1 MPRGS
6 ERNPCDLRG
15 ENRNLEKTQLKSSS
29 PGMPEGRTSSP
40 VNQSGDTNTA
50 FLTKRRS
57 AVVVLLVALAG
68 SCALSLSVGTRVMTL
83 SELSEALPQLVSV
96 LNSGSHGGSNAEV
109 IAWLRL
115 PRTLAGLVVGAAL
128 GIAGAMV
135 QGHTR
140 NVLADSG
147 ILGVSAGASFALTLW
162 SFLFGVP
169 HPFLISFLAFVGAGA
184 ATAAVFS
191 IGSIGRGLGDP
202 MTLILAGAVLAA
214 FLGTVTSALSIINP
228 EIVEQLRY
236 FGVGALPR
244 VDFSSL
250 AIFGPI
256 LVVGIL
262 LGLAT
267 APALNLLVMGDDVA
281 AGLGVHVVRSR
292 VSGMA
297 VFSLLTGTAT
307 ALVGPIGFVGL
318 VVPHL
323 ARSIVSTDYRW
334 ILPLSAL
341 SGSVLLLV
349 ADVLGRLL
357 IRPQEIQV
365 HLVLVFV
372 GAPFFIYAIRR
383 RKSLVKL

>member
-1 MPRGS
+1 
-6 ERNPCDLRG
+6 
-15 ENRNLEKTQLKSSS
+15 
-29 PGMPEGRTSSP
+29 
-40 VNQSGDTNTA
+40 
-50 FLTKRRS
+50 
-57 AVVVLLVALAG
+57 
-68 SCALSLSVGTRVMTL
+68 MTF
-83 SELSEALPQLVSV
+83 SELGEALPQLLSV
-96 LNSGSHGGSNAEV
+96 LNSGSRGGSNAEV

-169 HPFLISFLAFVGAGA
+169 HPFMISSLAFVGAAA

-191 IGSIGRGLGDP
+191 IGSIGRGVGDP

-214 FLGTVTSALSIINP
+214 FLGTATSALSIINP

-244 VDFSSL
+244 VDYSSL

-256 LVVGIL
+256 LLVGIL

-281 AGLGVHVVRSR
+281 AGLGVRVVRSR

-341 SGSVLLLV
+341 SGSVLLLA

>member
-1 MPRGS
+1 
-6 ERNPCDLRG
+6 
-15 ENRNLEKTQLKSSS
+15 
-29 PGMPEGRTSSP
+29 
-40 VNQSGDTNTA
+40 
-50 FLTKRRS
+50 
-57 AVVVLLVALAG
+57 
-68 SCALSLSVGTRVMTL
+68 MTF
-83 SELSEALPQLVSV
+83 SELDEALPQLLSV
-96 LNSGSHGGSNAEV
+96 LNSGSRGGSNAEV

-169 HPFLISFLAFVGAGA
+169 HPFMISFLAFVGAAA

-191 IGSIGRGLGDP
+191 IGSIGRGVGDP

-214 FLGTVTSALSIINP
+214 FLGTATSALSIINP

-244 VDFSSL
+244 VDYSSL

-256 LVVGIL
+256 LLVGIL

-281 AGLGVHVVRSR
+281 AGLGVRVVRSR

-341 SGSVLLLV
+341 SGSVLLLA